1 MVSPYAGRRCGLTR
15 LTLVVAVALSAAC
28 ARGEPAR
35 RLPADGGAPLLYVA
49 LGDSTAE
56 GIGATS
62 PSTTY
67 VAQIHRR
74 LRSLYPGTRVVN
86 LAKGGATSADVVA
99 DQLERA
105 VKLDPQL
112 VTISIGPNDIT
123 TRVPVAEY
131 ERNVDAIFARLAAET
146 RAVVVANLLPDLAV
160 TPRFRAHE
168 AKPTVARLTVEFNEA
183 LARQGRRHGVELV
196 DLYGPSQAEVPAR
209 PELISRDGYH
219 PSDAGYA
226 RWAELVWAGVE
237 RRLGRP

>member
-1 MVSPYAGRRCGLTR
+1 
-15 LTLVVAVALSAAC
+15 VVTVALTAAC

-35 RLPADGGAPLLYVA
+35 RLPSDAGTALLYVA
-49 LGDSTAE
+49 LGDSTVE

-62 PSTTY
+62 RSTTY
-67 VAQIHRR
+67 VAQIHQR
-74 LRSLYPGTRVVN
+74 LRRLYPGARVVN
-86 LAKGGATSADVVA
+86 LGAGGATSADVVA
-99 DQLERA
+99 DQLDRA
-105 VKLDPQL
+105 VKLGPDL

-131 ERNVDAIFARLAAET
+131 ERNVDAIFGRLAAGT
-146 RAVVVANLLPDLAV
+146 RAVVVANLLPDLVV

-168 AKPTVARLTVEFNEA
+168 AKPAIARLTVEFNEA
-183 LARQGRRHGVELV
+183 LARQGRRHGAELV
-196 DLYGPSQAEVPAR
+196 DLYGPSRVEVPAQ

-226 RWAELVWAGVE
+226 RWAELVWEGVE

>member
-1 MVSPYAGRRCGLTR
+1 
-15 LTLVVAVALSAAC
+15 VAALGAAC

-35 RLPADGGAPLLYVA
+35 RLPGASSAPLLYVA
-49 LGDSTAE
+49 LGDSTVE

-62 PSTTY
+62 SSTTY
-67 VAQIHRR
+67 VAQIHQR
-74 LRSLYPGTRVVN
+74 LKAVYPAARVAN
-86 LAKGGATSADVVA
+86 LGAGGATSADVVA
-99 DQLERA
+99 RQLERA

-112 VTISIGPNDIT
+112 ITLSIGPNDIT
-123 TRVPVAEY
+123 TRVPVGTY
-131 ERNVDAIFARLAAET
+131 ERNLAAIFGRLTTET

-196 DLYGPSQAEVPAR
+196 DLYAPSRVEVPAQ

-226 RWAELVWAGVE
+226 RWAELMWTGVE
-237 RRLGRP
+237 RRLAVQ